1 MSWVVLEAVEH
12 NECPSG
18 VEDEEGIGR
27 GIRGIRGRVE
37 GRVTDEEG
45 R

>member
-1 MSWVVLEAVEH
+1 MSWVVVEAVER
-12 NECPSG
+12 NECPL
-18 VEDEEGIGR
+18 VENDEGIGR

>member
-1 MSWVVLEAVEH
+1 MSWVVFEAVER

-18 VEDEEGIGR
+18 VEDEKGIG
-27 GIRGIRGRVE
+27 RGIRGRVE